1 MARAQV
7 TTVLSSR
14 DRQVTVG
21 GGGPTV
27 IIGERI
33 NPTGRKVLARAIQSG
48 NLEPVLAEARL
59 QAESGAAVLDVN
71 VGVAGLDQTEWLPR
85 VVQAVQDT
93 VDIPLCL
100 DSSDPDALAAALRV
114 YRGRALLNSTTAE
127 PDMLDRLIPLAREHS
142 AALVCLLTDETGIP
156 ATAAGRMELAQ
167 RVISRAEREGLNVSD
182 LVFDPVVL
190 AVSADARAATVTLD
204 TIAALV
210 ETYGVNVTA
219 GASNVSFGLPNRV
232 ELTAAFL
239 VLAIR
244 EGLSCPIADPTHGA
258 VRRAVLAADLLR
270 GRDGYAMRWI
280 RDHRLRPDAR

>member
-1 MARAQV
+1 MAHAQV
-7 TTVLSSR
+7 TTFLSSGG
-14 DRQVTVG
+14 RQVTIG

-33 NPTGRKVLARAIQSG
+33 NPTGRKALARAIQSG

-71 VGVAGLDQTEWLPR
+71 VGVPGLDQIEWMPR
-85 VVQAVQDT
+85 VVAAIQDT
-93 VDIPLCL
+93 LDIPLCL
-100 DSSDPDALAAALRV
+100 DSPDPGALAAALRV

-127 PDMLDRLIPLAREHS
+127 PAMLDRLIPLAREHR
-142 AALVCLLTDETGIP
+142 AALVCLLTDEAGIP
-156 ATAAGRMELAQ
+156 ATAAGRMALAE
-167 RVISRAEREGLNVSD
+167 RIIRRAEREGLTVSD
-182 LVFDPVVL
+182 LVLDPVVL
-190 AVSADARAATVTLD
+190 AVSADAGAAAVTLD

-210 ETYGVNVTA
+210 ETYGVNTTA

-232 ELTAAFL
+232 DLTAAFL

-244 EGLSCPIADPTHGA
+244 EGLSCPIADPTHAA

-280 RDHRLRPDAR
+280 RDHRRHPNAR